1 MRPFHTAA
9 VAFALVASAARFG
22 AVGQVPAYVPPNDMA
37 ECTDWTKKL
46 ENGVEVIGA
55 TASRIAEARKQ
66 LETAKRAQTAGQW
79 YSCSQAAAAGIR
91 SLNAG

>member
-1 MRPFHTAA
+1 MRPFHIAT
-9 VAFALVASAARFG
+9 VAFGLLGSAAQFG